1 MNQCPY
7 RDNVMCSHYIRCKKE
22 SVPDCEYYYKDMP
35 ITEIGKTPRELGAWA
50 VVCSKCG
57 ADKEVYLETMHEE
70 CWHGH

>member
-35 ITEIGKTPRELGAWA
+35 ITGVGKTITELESYP
-50 VVCSKCG
+50 VVNMNTEPS
-57 ADKEVYLETMHEE
+57 
-70 CWHGH
+70 WHHRNNILGRVK